1 MKKICKGSALRRS
14 LREVEGLCQHE
25 ALTGNP
31 RDGYFL
37 MQKDS
42 FLYPCF
48 LPCVSQSLGREDSRE
63 ENRQITTQLTWLPF
77 GHR

>member
-14 LREVEGLCQHE
+14 LREVEGFSQHE
-25 ALTGNP
+25 ALRGDP

-37 MQKDS
+37 MQKGS

-48 LPCVSQSLGREDSRE
+48 PVSVSHWTGKTAERKTGR
-63 ENRQITTQLTWLPF
+63 
-77 GHR
+77 